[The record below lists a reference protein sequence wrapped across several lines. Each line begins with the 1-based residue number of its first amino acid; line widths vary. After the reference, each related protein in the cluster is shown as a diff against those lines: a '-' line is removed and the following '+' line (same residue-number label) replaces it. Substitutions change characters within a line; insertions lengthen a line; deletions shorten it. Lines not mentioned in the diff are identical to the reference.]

1 MSYVEHKGLHL
12 SDAQKKK
19 LLKGEK
25 VRVAH
30 EHLAH
35 PKGETAY
42 LTKSQYK
49 KLLKA
54 HKEQKGMLLDMSQKQ
69 LKKHLKGSG
78 LFSSIA
84 KSLGRALI
92 PIATDAVKGL
102 ANQGIDALAGTA
114 SNALGGSGIKKHPK
128 KSTGN
133 GILDLF
139 DLFGSGIN
147 ETKTKGKSKSG
158 GSFTNVNRSV
168 VVQP

>member
-19 LLKGEK
+19 LMKGEK

-54 HKEQKGMLLDMSQKQ
+54 HKENKGMLLDMSQKQ
-69 LKKHLKGSG
+69 LKKHLKGGG

-92 PIATDAVKGL
+92 PITTEAVKGL

-114 SNALGGSGIKKHPK
+114 SNALGGSGVVKKPK

-133 GILDLF
+133 GILDML
-139 DLFGSGIN
+139 DLFGGGVP
-147 ETKTKGKSKSG
+147 EMKGKGKKKSG
-158 GSFTNVNRSV
+158 GSFTNVNRSI
-168 VVQP
+168 VQP